1 MEKRDIDVEGRISL
15 HEHICTLKN
24 KGKTILL
31 ASHAM
36 AEVENLC
43 DSIAILKDGLIAFT
57 GTVAELTEKV
67 GTHYNVRVKTSQGEK
82 DFEVDNIE
90 GGRIV
95 CIFFFISVDDLSAL
109 PTRKL
114 FRPGLHRLLFQ
125 EMQQGFQLLSR
136 VS

>member
-1 MEKRDIDVEGRISL
+1 MEKRGIDVEGRISL
-15 HEHICTLKN
+15 HEYICTLKN

-31 ASHAM
+31 ASHDM

-43 DSIAILKDGLIAFT
+43 DSIAILKDGLIVFT

-90 GGRIV
+90 QVWRAWCKILCKRI
-95 CIFFFISVDDLSAL
+95 STKSRMAL
-109 PTRKL
+109 
-114 FRPGLHRLLFQ
+114 
-125 EMQQGFQLLSR
+125 
-136 VS
+136 

>member
-15 HEHICTLKN
+15 HEYICTLKN

-31 ASHAM
+31 ASHDM

-90 GGRIV
+90 ETPN
-95 CIFFFISVDDLSAL
+95 SLY
-109 PTRKL
+109 
-114 FRPGLHRLLFQ
+114 LLFY
-125 EMQQGFQLLSR
+125 LSR
-136 VS
+136 